1 MKAAPIGTHRVFFSS
16 SPLLLSSL
24 ELSDTTIHE
33 PSIPCV
39 CGRLRGA
46 FCRGNQHTS
55 QAGHALRSTCR
66 RLESCTTARLSSPA
80 HTSHT
85 SAPNG
90 GFNQHQT
97 AASISTK
104 RRFQSAPNGGFNQH
118 LTAFSIRTKPQ
129 SQSAPNDGFDQ
140 IRTAVSPSEP
150 NGEQTPLHGGP
161 IVSTCSYLTQCI
173 SQVVL

>member
-97 AASISTK
+97 TVSIRFE
-104 RRFQSAPNGGFNQH
+104 RRFLHQNQTANRRRCTEGQSSVPALISHNVF
-118 LTAFSIRTKPQ
+118 LKSFCK
-129 SQSAPNDGFDQ
+129 SQFPHKFVKLSF
-140 IRTAVSPSEP
+140 ILV
-150 NGEQTPLHGGP
+150 
-161 IVSTCSYLTQCI
+161 IVKDN
-173 SQVVL
+173 